1 VQSTLFSCGGFVML
15 VSAADGHQR
24 GLFGEPA
31 AKGIVRMIFAAFHT
45 KSIAQLMPQSGPII
59 IVEDDKDDQEII
71 RDILKELKMTN
82 ELIFFDKP
90 QVAFD
95 FLKTTVEQPFIILS
109 DINLPEQNGV
119 EFKRQIDE
127 DPQLR
132 AKSIPFIFFSTSA
145 DKRAVDTAYK
155 EMTVQGFFQKKSK
168 YDELKSTVKLVMDYW
183 KECRHPNS

>member
-1 VQSTLFSCGGFVML
+1 ML
-15 VSAADGHQR
+15 VSPIDVRQR
-24 GLFGEPA
+24 DLFGEPA

-59 IVEDDKDDQEII
+59 IVEDDKDDQEIV
-71 RDILKELKMTN
+71 RDIFKELKIN
-82 ELIFFDKP
+82 NKLIFFGNPKT
-90 QVAFD
+90 AFD
-95 FLKTTVEQPFIILS
+95 FLKITAEQPFIILS
-109 DINLPEQNGV
+109 DINLPQQNGV

-168 YDELKSTVKLVMDYW
+168 YDELKSTVKLVLDYW